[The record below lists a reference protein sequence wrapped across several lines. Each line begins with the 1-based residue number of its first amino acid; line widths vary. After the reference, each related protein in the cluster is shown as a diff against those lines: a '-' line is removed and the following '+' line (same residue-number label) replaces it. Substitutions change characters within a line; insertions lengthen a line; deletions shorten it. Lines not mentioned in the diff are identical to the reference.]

1 MAKSIRQSINIQN
14 TIATPKGTTVAR
26 PVDTFVQPEKP
37 RELQTAEALK
47 ALGQGL
53 GGLAQNYRQQKE
65 QNDLAGI
72 DGEIAAAEASVA
84 AGEIDHIRDHGGFA
98 QYSAAV
104 QLQLNSR
111 LGQKAGTEASS
122 ALQDYFSENPADLK
136 DDALRDAAILEFT
149 PELTE
154 GSSSVYNGTL
164 SATYAKAAAA
174 LTNTGRQLRSEEVK
188 AELAEGLKVDLQN
201 QIANPDFDVETWD
214 KSDMV
219 KQSGL
224 GHVAIKNLVVDA
236 YIAEAKGTQDPTV
249 LERLPKSM
257 TNILTQNEI
266 REVDGAIRNSAE
278 ASRFSKKRQKE
289 LDQKIANEAAMQEMQ
304 EIHREDPAGF
314 DSANYVTEPTAV
326 YDRARLL
333 ERTEMIPIGSSRRS
347 AADAKLLAQKRL
359 GAGDNLEDITNQI
372 QASETMRLEDKDN
385 LVTHIERLE
394 DVPNQLATNKNYG
407 SAIASIKAAGK
418 STMLSLSDEGRLL
431 LDREVQA
438 QLDQFE
444 DDLYTQYSEYMDEN
458 NGKQPPR
465 SVQKSWIRELRKE
478 AVEELEQYIV
488 PDIEP
493 AAEPVDVQT
502 ELNSMM
508 STLFFGE

>member
-104 QLQLNSR
+104 QLQLNNR

-122 ALQDYFSENPADLK
+122 ALQDYFSENPAALK

-201 QIANPDFDVETWD
+201 QIVNPEFDVETWD

-219 KQSGL
+219 QQSGL

-236 YIAEAKGTQDPTV
+236 YIAHAKGTQDPTV
-249 LERLPKSM
+249 LDRIPKSM

-266 REVDGAIRNSAE
+266 ATNRAAIEESTVS
-278 ASRFSKKRQKE
+278 SRYRKQQQDLQDK
-289 LDQKIANEAAMQEMQ
+289 KIADEATMQDMQ
-304 EIHREDPAGF
+304 EIHREDPTGF
-314 DSANYVTEPTAV
+314 DSANYVNESTAV

-359 GAGDNLEDITNQI
+359 GAGDSLEDITNQI
-372 QASETMRLEDKDN
+372 QASETMRQQDKDN

-418 STMLSLSDEGRLL
+418 SDFSFGDEARLL

-444 DDLYTQYSEYMDEN
+444 DDLYNQYSEYMEEN

-465 SVQKSWIRELRKE
+465 GVQKSWIRDLRKE
-478 AVEELEQYIV
+478 AVEELEQYVV
-488 PDIEP
+488 PNIAPAADSVESVEQSIFDIE
-493 AAEPVDVQT
+493 AE
-502 ELNSMM
+502 
-508 STLFFGE
+508 LFGG

>member
-1 MAKSIRQSINIQN
+1 
-14 TIATPKGTTVAR
+14 
-26 PVDTFVQPEKP
+26 
-37 RELQTAEALK
+37 
-47 ALGQGL
+47 
-53 GGLAQNYRQQKE
+53 
-65 QNDLAGI
+65 
-72 DGEIAAAEASVA
+72 
-84 AGEIDHIRDHGGFA
+84 
-98 QYSAAV
+98 
-104 QLQLNSR
+104 
-111 LGQKAGTEASS
+111 
-122 ALQDYFSENPADLK
+122 
-136 DDALRDAAILEFT
+136 
-149 PELTE
+149 
-154 GSSSVYNGTL
+154 
-164 SATYAKAAAA
+164 
-174 LTNTGRQLRSEEVK
+174 
-188 AELAEGLKVDLQN
+188 
-201 QIANPDFDVETWD
+201 
-214 KSDMV
+214 
-219 KQSGL
+219 
-224 GHVAIKNLVVDA
+224 
-236 YIAEAKGTQDPTV
+236 
-249 LERLPKSM
+249 
-257 TNILTQNEI
+257 
-266 REVDGAIRNSAE
+266 
-278 ASRFSKKRQKE
+278 
-289 LDQKIANEAAMQEMQ
+289 MQEMQ

-372 QASETMRLEDKDN
+372 QASETMRQQDKDN

-418 STMLSLSDEGRLL
+418 SDFSFGDEARLL

-508 STLFFGE
+508 KTLFFGE

>member
-188 AELAEGLKVDLQN
+188 AELAEGLKVDLQA
-201 QIANPDFDVETWD
+201 QIANPDFDVEAWD

-224 GHVAIKNLVVDA
+224 SNVQIKNLVVDA
-236 YIAEAKGTQDPTV
+236 YIAQAKGTQDPTV
-249 LERLPKSM
+249 LDRIPKSM

-266 REVDGAIRNSAE
+266 ATNRAAIEESTVS
-278 ASRFSKKRQKE
+278 SRYRKQQQVLQDK
-289 LDQKIANEAAMQEMQ
+289 KIADEATMQEMQ
-304 EIHREDPAGF
+304 EIHREDPTGF
-314 DSANYVTEPTAV
+314 DSANYVNESTAV

-359 GAGDNLEDITNQI
+359 GAGDSLEDITNQI
-372 QASETMRLEDKDN
+372 QASETMRQQDKDN

-418 STMLSLSDEGRLL
+418 SDFSFGDEARLL

-444 DDLYTQYSEYMDEN
+444 DDLYNQYSEYMEEN
-458 NGKQPPR
+458 GGKQPPR
-465 SVQKSWIRELRKE
+465 GIQKNWIRELRKE
-478 AVEELEQYIV
+478 AVEELEQYVV
-488 PDIEP
+488 PNIAPAADSGESVEQSIFDIE
-493 AAEPVDVQT
+493 AE
-502 ELNSMM
+502 
-508 STLFFGE
+508 LFGG